1 MDFASLI
8 VPVLFILFISTF
20 TRSALGFGDALIAM
34 PLLALVLGMQIA
46 TPLVAFGASTIALT
60 ILLGEWRSVDIKAAW
75 RLILSSLV
83 GIPIGL
89 FLLKTAP
96 EPVIKGGLGVLLIA
110 FGLLNLINP
119 KLPTFRNEKLAYVF
133 GLVAGVLGGAYNTNG
148 PPVVV
153 YGTLRRWSPDS
164 FRSTLQAYFL
174 PTGGMILI
182 SHGLAGLW
190 TPDVLRLY
198 VYALPFIMLAI
209 YLGGRVNKV
218 ISSGRF
224 NRIIYA
230 SLVVMG
236 ALLFA

>member
-174 PTGGMILI
+174 PTGGTILI

-236 ALLFA
+236 ALLFV

>member
-1 MDFASLI
+1 
-8 VPVLFILFISTF
+8 
-20 TRSALGFGDALIAM
+20 
-34 PLLALVLGMQIA
+34 
-46 TPLVAFGASTIALT
+46 
-60 ILLGEWRSVDIKAAW
+60 
-75 RLILSSLV
+75 
-83 GIPIGL
+83 
-89 FLLKTAP
+89 
-96 EPVIKGGLGVLLIA
+96 LGVLLIA

-174 PTGGMILI
+174 PTGGTILI

-224 NRIIYA
+224 NRIIYV

-236 ALLFA
+236 VLLFA

>member
-174 PTGGMILI
+174 PTGGTILI

>member
-224 NRIIYA
+224 NRIIYV

-236 ALLFA
+236 VLLFA

>member
-224 NRIIYA
+224 NRIIYV

>member
-174 PTGGMILI
+174 PTGGTILI

-224 NRIIYA
+224 NRIIYV

-236 ALLFA
+236 VLLFA

>member
-174 PTGGMILI
+174 PTGGTILI

-218 ISSGRF
+218 ISSGQF
-224 NRIIYA
+224 NHIIYA

-236 ALLFA
+236 ALLFV

>member
-174 PTGGMILI
+174 PTGGTILI

-224 NRIIYA
+224 NRIIYV

>member
-89 FLLKTAP
+89 FFLKTAP
-96 EPVIKGGLGVLLIA
+96 EPVIKGVLGVLLIA

-174 PTGGMILI
+174 PTGGTILI

-224 NRIIYA
+224 NRIIYV

-236 ALLFA
+236 VLLFA